1 MSRLLIM
8 FFADL
13 QGIMPDLKPAHITGT
28 YPPYTLLAE
37 KSA

>member
-13 QGIMPDLKPAHITGT
+13 QGIMPDLEPAHITDAC
-28 YPPYTLLAE
+28 PPYTLLAE
-37 KSA
+37 KLA